1 MRAWDVYSYILVV
14 YHNGCG
20 CVGAWVRGCVGV
32 WVWSWA
38 WVGVEYVAMSRP
50 AEPRAPGVCFSS
62 LADSPLFQ
70 QGLRTTP
77 GTCKADY
84 S

>member
-1 MRAWDVYSYILVV
+1 VWLGGVGGGVLGFGGVV
-14 YHNGCG
+14 
-20 CVGAWVRGCVGV
+20 VGGAGGVR
-32 WVWSWA
+32 
-38 WVGVEYVAMSRP
+38 AMSRP

>member
-1 MRAWDVYSYILVV
+1 VCVSGGGGRA
-14 YHNGCG
+14 
-20 CVGAWVRGCVGV
+20 
-32 WVWSWA
+32 
-38 WVGVEYVAMSRP
+38 VARP

>member
-1 MRAWDVYSYILVV
+1 
-14 YHNGCG
+14 
-20 CVGAWVRGCVGV
+20 
-32 WVWSWA
+32 VWSWA

>member
-1 MRAWDVYSYILVV
+1 MLQKFVLSLLFRTKQASYTRIAGNHRGLKW
-14 YHNGCG
+14 G
-20 CVGAWVRGCVGV
+20 VGGGGGGGGGVR
-32 WVWSWA
+32 
-38 WVGVEYVAMSRP
+38 AMSRP